1 MSGFRVSSAPRRRR
15 PFLRNGVFLGVT
27 GLVLVGCSGNGP
39 PAQAQDAPIVI
50 QTSQLSIV
58 IENKVGMPLT
68 DVDVAISPVGGATE
82 FVKFVGRMESAEKRD
97 LWLGDFHGR
106 DGTPFSMRVVRP
118 KTVRVT
124 AKDLKDKAYKVEQPW
139 R

>member
-1 MSGFRVSSAPRRRR
+1 MSGFRVSSIPRRRL
-15 PFLRNGVFLGVT
+15 PFLRRGVFVGVT
-27 GLVLVGCSGNGP
+27 GLALVSCSGGGP
-39 PAQAQDAPIVI
+39 PVQAQDASIGI
-50 QTSQLSIV
+50 QVSQLSV
-58 IENKVGMPLT
+58 AIENKVGMPLMN
-68 DVDVAISPVGGATE
+68 VDVAIAPVGGATE

-106 DGTPFSMRVVRP
+106 DGTPFSLRVVRP

-124 AKDLKDKAYKVEQPW
+124 AKDLNDKAYRIEQPW